1 MNKYQLLNYVL
12 NIVSENIEYD
22 DISEDIKVIGNKI
35 ILNNKFVIK
44 LEIEEVKESEQND

>member
-1 MNKYQLLNYVL
+1 MNKDELLNYIL

-22 DISEDIKVIGNKI
+22 DICEDIKVIENKI

-44 LEIEEVKESEQND
+44 LEIEEVKESE

>member
-1 MNKYQLLNYVL
+1 MNKEELLNYIL

-44 LEIEEVKESEQND
+44 LEIEEVKESD

>member
-1 MNKYQLLNYVL
+1 MNKDELLNYIL

-44 LEIEEVKESEQND
+44 LEIEEVKESE

>member
-1 MNKYQLLNYVL
+1 MNKDQLLNYIL

-44 LEIEEVKESEQND
+44 LEIEEVKESD

>member
-1 MNKYQLLNYVL
+1 MNKEELLNYIL

-35 ILNNKFVIK
+35 ILNDKFIIK
-44 LEIEEVKESEQND
+44 FEIEEVKEGD